1 MKKQELFASSYCSF
15 LISESENFGNVVIE
29 AMAQGTPV
37 VTSLGTPWSIL
48 KENNV
53 GYHIKNDPLSIA
65 QVVDE
70 VLAMPTDEYLQL
82 RKRTYEFCVK
92 DFSVF
97 QNIGKWENI
106 YENFFCI

>member
-1 MKKQELFASSYCSF
+1 MVD
-15 LISESENFGNVVIE
+15 I
-29 AMAQGTPV
+29 
-37 VTSLGTPWSIL
+37 

-106 YENFFCI
+106 YENFSVYKNYENL